1 MEDCPLLESVVALFG
16 LALMVENDVLQ
27 LILFY
32 ALHISVL
39 HLRLVHLHFY
49 KIIINLHSHIYFF
62 FEDMHENITK
72 KKRSLT
78 GVYTFWLYSLI
89 ISIDSMEDIK
99 MQQANIRT
107 AVENGSLI
115 IELYYNMLLFEGRLT
130 NTNMNLTKVETSLK

>member
-16 LALMVENDVLQ
+16 LALMVEDDVLQ

-62 FEDMHENITK
+62 FEDMPENITK

-78 GVYTFWLYSLI
+78 GVYTLWLYSLI

-107 AVENGSLI
+107 AVENG
-115 IELYYNMLLFEGRLT
+115 LLD
-130 NTNMNLTKVETSLK
+130 N